1 MPDYTNII
9 RDELNVKSVEWVDSA
24 NKVADSF
31 IYLVTPKIGSR
42 LGGALREIIPAVKR
56 GEYEI
61 DGDKLVVGEYTLNA
75 DEFENRLTIKEG
87 VTGIAL
93 PDNTAVIILD
103 TELNSE
109 LIAEGLA
116 NDALRFI
123 QDTRKALG
131 LDVSDRI
138 KLTYTADL
146 ALSGAIEQHRK
157 RIMADAL
164 ILEMAPGE
172 ADHFQ
177 DIEGYNFG
185 ISIQKA

>member
-1 MPDYTNII
+1 M
-9 RDELNVKSVEWVDSA
+9 
-24 NKVADSF
+24 
-31 IYLVTPKIGSR
+31 
-42 LGGALREIIPAVKR
+42 
-56 GEYEI
+56 
-61 DGDKLVVGEYTLNA
+61 
-75 DEFENRLTIKEG
+75 
-87 VTGIAL
+87 AL
-93 PDNTAVIILD
+93 PDNTAVVILD

-164 ILEMAPGE
+164 IREMSAGPAE
-172 ADHFQ
+172 HFT
-177 DIEGYNFG
+177 DVEGYNFG
-185 ISIQKA
+185 ISIERVKQ

>member
-1 MPDYTNII
+1 MDTNII
-9 RDELNVKSVEWVDSA
+9 RDELNVKTVEWLDSA

-31 IYLVTPKIGSR
+31 IYLVTPKIGAR
-42 LGGALREIIPAVKR
+42 LGSALREIVPLVKR
-56 GEYEI
+56 GEYET
-61 DGDKLVVGEYTLNA
+61 DGDKLIVGEYTLNS
-75 DEFENRLTIKEG
+75 DEFENRLNVKDG
-87 VTGIAL
+87 VTGVAL
-93 PDNTAVIILD
+93 PDNTAVVILD

-123 QDTRKALG
+123 QDTRKAVG

-138 KLTYTADL
+138 NLTYTADL

-157 RIMADAL
+157 RIMSDAL
-164 ILEMAPGE
+164 IREMSPGSAE
-172 ADHFQ
+172 HFA

-185 ISIQKA
+185 ISIEKA

>member
-1 MPDYTNII
+1 MPIVSYI
-9 RDELNVKSVEWVDSA
+9 W
-24 NKVADSF
+24 
-31 IYLVTPKIGSR
+31 SR
-42 LGGALREIIPAVKR
+42 LGGALREIIPAVKN
-56 GEYEI
+56 GDYEI
-61 DGDKLVVGEYTLNA
+61 DGDKMIVGEYTLNS
-75 DEFENRLTIKEG
+75 DEFENRLNIKEG
-87 VTGIAL
+87 VTGMAL

-123 QDTRKALG
+123 QDTRKTLG

-138 KLTYTADL
+138 RLTYTADL
-146 ALSGAIEQHRK
+146 AVSGAIEQYRK

-164 ILEMAPGE
+164 IVEMSPGE
-172 ADHFQ
+172 AEHFK

-185 ISIQKA
+185 ISIEKAQK